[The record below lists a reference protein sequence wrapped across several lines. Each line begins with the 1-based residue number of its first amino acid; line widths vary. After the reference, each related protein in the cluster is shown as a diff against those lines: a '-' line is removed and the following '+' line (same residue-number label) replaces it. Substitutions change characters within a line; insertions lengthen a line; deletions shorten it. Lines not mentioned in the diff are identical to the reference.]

1 MVNGGEHS
9 PTLLPMPSTNL
20 PHRPGPAHRTPQP
33 SSGGSRAP
41 GAPVWWVV
49 GAAVAVAA
57 VGTLVWS
64 KEREHLAQGGGEMT
78 AAVQLAVPAGGRA
91 VTYPLPDGS
100 RVTLAPGSSL
110 TSRGTFGDTARTL
123 DLTGEALFN
132 VAAAAAPLVV
142 YAAGVRVRDAS
153 SAFVVRAMPALEGG
167 MSQALVAVTE
177 GEVDVS
183 AGAWRGAV
191 HEAEAIMADSTGHHD
206 ALGADVVRGSVAWTS
221 GALLFADEPLVH
233 AVERLQRWTGLSIAL
248 DPSLS
253 DRRLSIA
260 LEAESPERA
269 VQHVAESL
277 GARAA
282 KRGDGWVL
290 MRR

>member
-1 MVNGGEHS
+1 
-9 PTLLPMPSTNL
+9 MP
-20 PHRPGPAHRTPQP
+20 RRWII
-33 SSGGSRAP
+33 
-41 GAPVWWVV
+41 GAT
-49 GAAVAVAA
+49 AVVAA
-57 VGTLVWS
+57 VGGLVWS
-64 KEREHLAQGGGEMT
+64 KEREHLTQRVGDM
-78 AAVQLAVPAGGRA
+78 AASVRLAIPAGGRA

-110 TSRGTFGDTARTL
+110 TSRGTFDDSARTL
-123 DLTGEALFN
+123 DLTGEALFE

-142 YAAGVRVRDAS
+142 YAAGVRVRDVS
-153 SAFVVRAMPALEGG
+153 SAFVVRAMPAPAG
-167 MSQALVAVTE
+167 STAQALVAVTQ

-191 HEAEAIMADSTGHHD
+191 REAEAIMADSTGHHD

-221 GALLFADEPLVH
+221 GALLFADEPLAQ
-233 AVERLQRWTGLSIAL
+233 AVERLQRWTGLSIVV

-253 DRRLSIA
+253 DRRLSIT

-269 VQHVAESL
+269 VVHVAEAL
-277 GARAA
+277 EARAA